1 MNDNGERFLSELK
14 DLCKKHFVVLVEEWA
29 EVEDEGATFMGIHFQ
44 GPDFWIPVT
53 DMLLE
58 NEED

>member
-14 DLCKKHFVVLVEEWA
+14 DLCKKHFVHLIEEW
-29 EVEDEGATFMGIHFQ
+29 VDDSDGNTMFTGIHFQ

-58 NEED
+58 SEED